1 MRSLPLHR
9 VTLVAVALCAGLAS
23 CVSGGAST
31 GGTRGPADRITAE
44 ELDQWA
50 SQDLFTLVQRLRPRW
65 MQVRAPVTA
74 QGRPTIAIILDG
86 VRQQGS
92 LELLRNFKA
101 SDVAELRFINSRD
114 ATTRFGTDMMA
125 GAIAI
130 TTKS

>member
-1 MRSLPLHR
+1 
-9 VTLVAVALCAGLAS
+9 
-23 CVSGGAST
+23 
-31 GGTRGPADRITAE
+31 
-44 ELDQWA
+44 
-50 SQDLFTLVQRLRPRW
+50 